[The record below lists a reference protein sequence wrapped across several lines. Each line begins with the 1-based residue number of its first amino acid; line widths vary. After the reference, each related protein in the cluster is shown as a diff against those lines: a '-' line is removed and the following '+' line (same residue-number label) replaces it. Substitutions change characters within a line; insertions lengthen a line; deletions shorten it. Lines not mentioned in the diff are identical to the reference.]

1 VPAQSETTEER
12 GFGPFV
18 TFIVRKR
25 PDGVIAHWES
35 RTHRKHLSGEPARGS
50 TWWAPQDRDW
60 WIGVLFAVGS
70 FLFGLGTVPGYVTA
84 VGATPDALTFFIGS
98 LFFTSAGFLQY
109 REAVDAAPRRPGAP
123 RRKVFVWLP
132 RQIDWQA
139 TAVQLVGTLEFN
151 ISTFAAIFAA
161 VGTAQARHHVWRPD
175 VFGSVCFLVAS
186 ALAWF
191 EACHGWAAWRP
202 RSLAWWI
209 TALNLLGSI
218 AFGFSA
224 VASYVIPG
232 TAELLNEP
240 VANLGTFVGA
250 VCFLAGAVL
259 LLFERTEQ
267 LPAVT
272 AAPPRLSGPAEPA
285 RPLQVARPVLA
296 GQVLP
301 ETMLPALVVQRE
313 AGPLVDAPGVGQYVI
328 GPQGDAGVPRPA
340 GETQHLVD

>member
-1 VPAQSETTEER
+1 VSRHADAEPPLTPAQPETTQER

-18 TFIVRKR
+18 TFVVRKR

-35 RTHRKHLSGEPARGS
+35 RAHRKHLHPDARRGS
-50 TWWAPQDRDW
+50 TWWAPHDRDW

-70 FLFGLGTVPGYVTA
+70 LLFALGTVPAYVDA
-84 VGATPDALTFFIGS
+84 VGARPDALTFFVGS

-109 REAVDAAPRRPGAP
+109 REAVDAAPRRPGAT
-123 RRKVFVWLP
+123 RRKVFVFLP
-132 RQIDWQA
+132 GQIDWQA

-151 ISTFAAIFAA
+151 VSTFAAIFAA

-175 VFGSVCFLVAS
+175 VFGSACFLVAS
-186 ALAWF
+186 LLAWF
-191 EACHGWAAWRP
+191 EVCHGWTAWQP

-209 TALNLLGSI
+209 TGVNLLGSV

-232 TAELLNEP
+232 TTELLSVP
-240 VANLGTFVGA
+240 VTNLGTFIGA
-250 VCFLAGAVL
+250 LCFLAGAVL
-259 LLFERTEQ
+259 LLFERTEE

-272 AAPPRLSGPAEPA
+272 APPPRLSGPAEPA

-301 ETMLPALVVQRE
+301 EAVMPALLVQRE
-313 AGPLVDAPGVGQYVI
+313 AGPLVDAPGVG
-328 GPQGDAGVPRPA
+328 
-340 GETQHLVD
+340 